1 MQQLTGAGCWDASQG
16 ATPAGTK
23 LARPHERLTCASRYA
38 NGESGPRGATRAR
51 PRSAHPAR
59 RPAHPA
65 CPACRRP
72 DIRAM
77 HAVCSSEHMRVPGT
91 CRGGGTPYPRS
102 ARTPLR
108 FVVRL
113 AQPHAAPAHPSA
125 TQQAPAAHCTPA
137 AIAEKRFACPAS
149 RMRRRLSARPC
160 GPRKIDGA
168 VDLVA
173 RPPAR
178 APGAHC
184 CTSITAG
191 MSKRASWSAC
201 RAARSGSAQRISR
214 ANGGS
219 RTASRRPHPRRPR
232 RCVGLAA
239 GAADF
244 PYGPV
249 CGSRVRKR
257 EKWYKVYTSRVPSLL
272 FTP

>member
-1 MQQLTGAGCWDASQG
+1 MQV
-16 ATPAGTK
+16 
-23 LARPHERLTCASRYA
+23 
-38 NGESGPRGATRAR
+38 GEGD
-51 PRSAHPAR
+51 PRSAAR
-59 RPAHPA
+59 ARQRCAHLTPTRPPHTHGMSPT
-65 CPACRRP
+65 RHLH
-72 DIRAM
+72 M
-77 HAVCSSEHMRVPGT
+77 HAMRSGEHTSAPGT
-91 CRGGGTPYPRS
+91 RAGGGTPCRRS
-102 ARTPLR
+102 ARSSADQRP
-108 FVVRL
+108 VDAAVRRAGASIIST
-113 AQPHAAPAHPSA
+113 AQSAHAAP
-125 TQQAPAAHCTPA
+125 CTPA

-160 GPRKIDGA
+160 GPQKIDGT

-201 RAARSGSAQRISR
+201 RAARSGSAHRISR

-232 RCVGLAA
+232 HRVGLAA
-239 GAADF
+239 GAAAF

-249 CGSRVRKR
+249 CGRVRKR
-257 EKWYKVYTSRVPSLL
+257 EKVTLLQMYTRYRYRGLPYLRMRSLI
-272 FTP
+272 

>member
-1 MQQLTGAGCWDASQG
+1 MRTAKAVLEA
-16 ATPAGTK
+16 P
-23 LARPHERLTCASRYA
+23 LARDHAAHT
-38 NGESGPRGATRAR
+38 PR
-51 PRSAHPAR
+51 R
-59 RPAHPA
+59 RAHPA

-77 HAVCSSEHMRVPGT
+77 HAVCNSEHMRVPGT

-137 AIAEKRFACPAS
+137 AIAEKIFACPAS

-160 GPRKIDGA
+160 GPRKIDGT

-201 RAARSGSAQRISR
+201 RAARSGSAHRISR

-232 RCVGLAA
+232 RRVGLAA

-249 CGSRVRKR
+249 CGRVRKR
-257 EKWYKVYTSRVPSLL
+257 EK
-272 FTP
+272 